1 MSAPR
6 VLFNCL
12 ANPFDLFCL
21 DRGTQCR
28 ASDVLIRKVRGFDG
42 FGCFTGGTQGRNG
55 VNSIGAILLKRRE
68 RLAESPERFRSP

>member
-6 VLFNCL
+6 ARFDYL
-12 ANPFDLFCL
+12 ANPLDLFCL

-28 ASDVLIRKVRGFDG
+28 ASEALIRKVGGFDG

-55 VNSIGAILLKRRE
+55 VNSIGAILLKCRE
-68 RLAESPERFRSP
+68 RLAESPERFLTP